1 MCARVT
7 NRPQWVGQDECSVE
21 NTEGK
26 SSMEE
31 VESHV
36 HTGVCWSEQYAH
48 ANTRAHARHAVRD
61 LEKERKS
68 TPKRARQTRQTASRS
83 PRAETA
89 Q

>member
-7 NRPQWVGQDECSVE
+7 NRPPWVGQDECSEE

-26 SSMEE
+26 SSMVE

-36 HTGVCWSEQYAH
+36 HTGVCWNEQYAH

-68 TPKRARQTRQTASRS
+68 TPRRARQTRQTASRS
-83 PRAETA
+83 ARAETA